1 MPTPV
6 SYDPFAAPARASRGV
21 PVSYDPFAA
30 PASGTA
36 QTRPRAASPALP
48 QGRYG
53 SEIEREA
60 LSLDPSL
67 RVTGRERTAARNAQV
82 GGVPGSAHLTD
93 NARDFS
99 VAPGETLEQARARL
113 EKTFGPRGY
122 KVLAEGAGAAHS
134 TAPHLHI
141 EATPSAQDFG
151 TPVRYD
157 PFAAPPKP
165 RRGVPVAHDP
175 FAAPA
180 EPGWLDT
187 AKSAVKNIPADV
199 AGIAKGVG
207 STVAHPMDALL
218 GAASTAQGAADTFD
232 NWVSPGRK
240 KTMFGMPASPE
251 LQKRNA
257 EAARAV
263 IDPYTSVPKFK
274 KQIADHPVGTALNLA
289 PLAGVGGKLLRGAS
303 RAGEAGEAA
312 KAALP
317 AEVRGRHI
325 VEDQVNQMRNAAL
338 RAHHKL
344 EPLYKAFQGDDT
356 SALRDT
362 VAYLQRDATP
372 EAARSGAAQPHP
384 FLAKH
389 GAPVRAK
396 DFMHRDTTREMG
408 GAVIAPDGR
417 IHVLAN
423 GVDHHAFRGAVPN
436 AGDYA
441 EVTTYDNE
449 FALRKPSALTPAQAR
464 TILEMKARARRGGL
478 EVTEGGFGSGIPA
491 NNLDPEEEA
500 AARRPHATASS
511 PAAPGMAA
519 ASRIGPHRVAASDT
533 LREVLDQTGNHLNEI
548 TGTPLRKGYYPGSYL
563 DAGKEGSAAGVAR
576 GGSRSQYKRKSY
588 ETQAEAV
595 ADGRVPKFEHPVEA
609 VSNYVERTYR
619 NLGLRAAIK
628 ALEEEGIAREVSLT
642 RKGQAMVPKGWREI
656 VPADARSGAYATHD
670 ELTDMIH
677 FRPGKALIAPEA
689 VANKINGLVAQGFEG
704 STSPLTRG
712 AYAIGQNIFDATKML
727 KFAGSSL
734 AHGAN
739 TLYIGVTDRM
749 LSGVNAL
756 LRYKGWANAKD
767 APASFARNALPWR
780 GGAAMRDR
788 IIAGPEH
795 MDEIDRAFEAAGG
808 RVGAT
813 PDYDLG
819 KSPGVAGPLARG
831 AAGESWAGK
840 VKGAFNA
847 LVDETKRAYAREVRE
862 RGPVLGAAKF
872 TQGQLNAVLRD
883 ANALVFEKAIP
894 LDKMA
899 LYRMRMEAWRAA
911 NPGASLDALHA
922 QARKS
927 VAAVDDML
935 GEIPL
940 EKLMDSRRS
949 QQLARMLLLAPSW
962 VVGNLRA
969 AGKGAAEIAGAHGW
983 KEGGLRGVA
992 RESLPGRLVRGEGM
1006 GEHTQALATLMAS
1019 RYIEGEIIAQIW
1031 HHLGKAPAPQS
1042 AKDLERPQTGGKN
1055 GYGTPERARFVSAGN
1070 DAAIDWR
1077 AWEKVMSGDPAAP
1090 TAGGYAFSKL
1100 NVPPAAAL
1108 SLMAGRDLGDPTP
1121 NAPLAGRTGEYLKG
1135 QFNPIPAEGAGR
1147 LNKSSAIPGWAT
1159 LLGISQAGEADSDPD
1174 TAKGVAA
1181 KREAAAAKAKARSDA
1196 AKAARMAN

>member
-6 SYDPFAAPARASRGV
+6 SYDPFAAPARAPRGV

-30 PASGTA
+30 PASGAA

-67 RVTGRERTAARNAQV
+67 RVTGRERTAARNRQV
-82 GGVPGSAHLTD
+82 RGVPDSAHLTD
-93 NARDFS
+93 NARDFG
-99 VAPGETLEQARARL
+99 VGPGETLEQARARL

-122 KVLAEGAGAAHS
+122 KVLAEGTGAAHS
-134 TAPHLHI
+134 TGPHLHI

-151 TPVRYD
+151 TPVSYD
-157 PFAAPPKP
+157 PFAAPAKP
-165 RRGVPVAHDP
+165 SRGTPVAYDP

-180 EPGWLDT
+180 PKPRREIRGLYGATALSAPAPRTLWQRTEDAASDAFHNTSLTNTVADAVMGHFPNPNAPVGDRRSYKDVIAAARQEAAAVSARREKADPAWRPGWLNLPGNLAREGAEIVGGTVGDVDPT
-187 AKSAVKNIPADV
+187 YLVGGPGKTLAGRAAFQGGFQGFRDSAQQLLRMH
-199 AGIAKGVG
+199 AGQQEKFDPYEA
-207 STVAHPMDALL
+207 S
-218 GAASTAQGAADTFD
+218 GAAAGGAVLHT
-232 NWVSPGRK
+232 G
-240 KTMFGMPASPE
+240 GE
-251 LQKRNA
+251 
-257 EAARAV
+257 
-263 IDPYTSVPKFK
+263 
-274 KQIADHPVGTALNLA
+274 
-289 PLAGVGGKLLRGAS
+289 LAGAGGKLLRGAS

-344 EPLYKAFQGDDT
+344 EPLYKAFQGDNPGT
-356 SALRDT
+356 LRDT
-362 VAYLQRDATP
+362 VAHLQRDATP
-372 EAARSGAAQPHP
+372 EAS
-384 FLAKH
+384 
-389 GAPVRAK
+389 
-396 DFMHRDTTREMG
+396 
-408 GAVIAPDGR
+408 
-417 IHVLAN
+417 
-423 GVDHHAFRGAVPN
+423 
-436 AGDYA
+436 
-441 EVTTYDNE
+441 
-449 FALRKPSALTPAQAR
+449 
-464 TILEMKARARRGGL
+464 
-478 EVTEGGFGSGIPA
+478 
-491 NNLDPEEEA
+491 
-500 AARRPHATASS
+500 
-511 PAAPGMAA
+511 APGMAA

-533 LREVLDQTGNHLNEI
+533 LREVLDQTGKHLNEI
-548 TGTPLRKGYYPGSYL
+548 TGTPLRKGYYPGAYL
-563 DAGKEGSAAGVAR
+563 DAGKEGSVAGVAR

-619 NLGLRAAIK
+619 NLGLRAAVK
-628 ALEEEGIAREVSLT
+628 ALEEEGIAKEVPLT

-670 ELTDMIH
+670 EPTDMIH
-677 FRPGKALIAPEA
+677 FRPGKALIAPES

-704 STSPLTRG
+704 STSPFTRG
-712 AYAIGQNIFDATKML
+712 AYAVGQKISDASKML

-739 TLYIGVTDRM
+739 TLSIGVTDRM

-788 IIAGPEH
+788 IVAGPEH

-819 KSPGVAGPLARG
+819 KAPGVAGPLARG
-831 AAGESWAGK
+831 AAGEPWAGK

-847 LVDETKRAYAREVRE
+847 LADETKRAYAREVRE
-862 RGPVLGAAKF
+862 HGATLGTAKF

-899 LYRMRMEAWRAA
+899 LYRMRMEAWRSA

-927 VAAVDDML
+927 VTAVDDML

-940 EKLMDSRRS
+940 EKLMDSRRG

-992 RESLPGRLVRGEGM
+992 RESLPGRLVHGEGM
-1006 GEHTQALATLMAS
+1006 GEHTQALAALMAS
-1019 RYIEGEIIAQIW
+1019 RYIEGEVIAQIF
-1031 HHLGKAPAPQS
+1031 HHLGKGASPQT
-1042 AKDLERPQTGGKN
+1042 ARDFERPQTGGKN
-1055 GYGTPERARFVSAGN
+1055 GYGAPERARFVSAGN

-1077 AWEKVMSGDPAAP
+1077 TWEKVMSGDPTAP
-1090 TAGGYAFSKL
+1090 TVGGYVFSKL
-1100 NVPPAAAL
+1100 NGPVQVGM
-1108 SLMAGRDLGDPTP
+1108 SETAGRDLGDPTR
-1121 NAPLAGRTGEYLKG
+1121 NAPLAGRQGEYLKG

-1174 TAKGVAA
+1174 TAKGMAA
-1181 KREAAAAKAKARSDA
+1181 KREDAAAKAKAYSDA
-1196 AKAARMAN
+1196 AKAAGMAN

>member
-6 SYDPFAAPARASRGV
+6 SYDPFAAPARAPRGV

-30 PASGTA
+30 PASGAA

-67 RVTGRERTAARNAQV
+67 RVTGRERTAARNRQV
-82 GGVPGSAHLTD
+82 RGVPDSAHLTD
-93 NARDFS
+93 NARDFG
-99 VAPGETLEQARARL
+99 VGPGETLEQARARL
-113 EKTFGPRGY
+113 EKTFGPKGY
-122 KVLAEGAGAAHS
+122 KVLAEGTGAAHS
-134 TAPHLHI
+134 TGPHLHI

-151 TPVRYD
+151 TPVSYD
-157 PFAAPPKP
+157 PFAAPAKP
-165 RRGVPVAHDP
+165 SRGTPVAYNP

-199 AGIAKGVG
+199 ADIAKGFG
-207 STVAHPMDALL
+207 YAAAHPMDTLVSQ
-218 GAASTAQGAADTFD
+218 ASTAQGAADTFD

-240 KTMFGMPASPE
+240 KTMFGLPESPGV
-251 LQKRNA
+251 QKRNA

-263 IDPYTSVPKFK
+263 IDPYTSVSKFK
-274 KQIADHPVGTALNLA
+274 KQLAEHPVGTALTFA
-289 PLAGVGGKLLRGAS
+289 PLVGVGGKLLRGAS

-344 EPLYKAFQGDDT
+344 EPLYKAFQGDET
-356 SALRDT
+356 GTLRDT
-362 VAYLQRDATP
+362 VAHLQRDATP
-372 EAARSGAAQPHP
+372 EAS
-384 FLAKH
+384 
-389 GAPVRAK
+389 
-396 DFMHRDTTREMG
+396 
-408 GAVIAPDGR
+408 
-417 IHVLAN
+417 
-423 GVDHHAFRGAVPN
+423 
-436 AGDYA
+436 
-441 EVTTYDNE
+441 
-449 FALRKPSALTPAQAR
+449 
-464 TILEMKARARRGGL
+464 
-478 EVTEGGFGSGIPA
+478 
-491 NNLDPEEEA
+491 
-500 AARRPHATASS
+500 
-511 PAAPGMAA
+511 APGTAA
-519 ASRIGPHRVAASDT
+519 ASRIGPNRVAASDT
-533 LREVLDQTGNHLNEI
+533 LREVLDQAGKHLNEI

-619 NLGLRAAIK
+619 NLGLRAAVK
-628 ALEEEGIAREVSLT
+628 ALEEEGIAKEVPLT

-670 ELTDMIH
+670 EPTDMIH
-677 FRPGKALIAPEA
+677 FRPGKALIAPES

-704 STSPLTRG
+704 STSPFTRG
-712 AYAIGQNIFDATKML
+712 AYAVGQKISDASKML

-739 TLYIGVTDRM
+739 TLSIGVTDRM

-788 IIAGPEH
+788 IVAGPEN

-819 KSPGVAGPLARG
+819 KAPGVAGPVALGMR
-831 AAGESWAGK
+831 GESWGGK

-847 LVDETKRAYAREVRE
+847 LADETKRAYAREVRE
-862 RGPVLGAAKF
+862 HGATLGTAKF

-899 LYRMRMEAWRAA
+899 LYRMRMEAWRSA

-927 VAAVDDML
+927 VTAVDDML

-992 RESLPGRLVRGEGM
+992 RESLPGRLVHGEGM

-1019 RYIEGEIIAQIW
+1019 RYIEGEVIAQIF
-1031 HHLGKAPAPQS
+1031 HHFGKGASPQT
-1042 AKDLERPQTGGKN
+1042 AEDLERPQTGGKN
-1055 GYGTPERARFVSAGN
+1055 GYGAPERARFVSAGN

-1077 AWEKVMSGDPAAP
+1077 AWEKVMAGDPAAP
-1090 TAGGYAFSKL
+1090 TVGGYAFSKL
-1100 NVPPAAAL
+1100 NVDPAAGL

-1135 QFNPIPAEGAGR
+1135 QFNPIPEEGAGR

-1174 TAKGVAA
+1174 TAKGMAT

>member
-6 SYDPFAAPARASRGV
+6 SYDPFAAPARAPRGV

-30 PASGTA
+30 PASGAA
-36 QTRPRAASPALP
+36 QTKLRVASPALP

-82 GGVPGSAHLTD
+82 GGVPDSAHLTD

-113 EKTFGPRGY
+113 EKAFGPRGY
-122 KVLAEGAGAAHS
+122 KVLAEGTGAAHS

-141 EATPSAQDFG
+141 EATPSAQAFG
-151 TPVRYD
+151 TPVSYD
-157 PFAAPPKP
+157 PFAAPAKP
-165 RRGVPVAHDP
+165 SRGAPVAHDP

-199 AGIAKGVG
+199 AGIVKGVG
-207 STVAHPMDALL
+207 SAVAHPMDALL
-218 GAASTAQGAADTFD
+218 GAASVAQGAADTFED
-232 NWVSPGRK
+232 WAAPGHK
-240 KTMFGMPASPE
+240 KTMFGLPASPE
-251 LQKRNA
+251 TQKRNA
-257 EAARAV
+257 ESARAV
-263 IDPYTSVPKFK
+263 IDPYTSISKFK
-274 KQIADHPVGTALNLA
+274 KQLAEHPVGTALNLA
-289 PLAGVGGKLLRGAS
+289 PRAGAGGKLLRGAG

-312 KAALP
+312 KVALP
-317 AEVRGRHI
+317 DHVRGRHI

-344 EPLYKAFQGDDT
+344 EPLYKAFQGDET
-356 SALRDT
+356 GTLRDT
-362 VAYLQRDATP
+362 VAHLQRDATP
-372 EAARSGAAQPHP
+372 EASGP
-384 FLAKH
+384 
-389 GAPVRAK
+389 GA
-396 DFMHRDTTREMG
+396 
-408 GAVIAPDGR
+408 
-417 IHVLAN
+417 
-423 GVDHHAFRGAVPN
+423 
-436 AGDYA
+436 
-441 EVTTYDNE
+441 
-449 FALRKPSALTPAQAR
+449 
-464 TILEMKARARRGGL
+464 
-478 EVTEGGFGSGIPA
+478 
-491 NNLDPEEEA
+491 
-500 AARRPHATASS
+500 
-511 PAAPGMAA
+511 AA
-519 ASRIGPHRVAASDT
+519 ASRIGPKRAAASDT
-533 LREVLDQTGNHLNEI
+533 LREVLDQAGKHLNEI
-548 TGTPLRKGYYPGSYL
+548 TGTPLRKGYYPGAYL
-563 DAGKEGSAAGVAR
+563 DAGKEGPAAGVAR

-619 NLGLRAAIK
+619 NLGLRAAVK
-628 ALEEEGIAREVSLT
+628 ALEEEGIAKEVPLT

-670 ELTDMIH
+670 EPTDMIH
-677 FRPGKALIAPEA
+677 FRPGKALIAPEP

-704 STSPLTRG
+704 STSPTTRR
-712 AYAIGQNIFDATKML
+712 AYAVGQKISDATKML

-739 TLYIGVTDRM
+739 TLSIGVTDRM

-756 LRYKGWANAKD
+756 LRYKGWVNAKD

-788 IIAGPEH
+788 IVAGPEH

-831 AAGESWAGK
+831 AAGEPWAGK

-847 LVDETKRAYAREVRE
+847 LADETKRAYAREVRE
-862 RGPVLGAAKF
+862 RGPALGAAKF

-922 QARKS
+922 QARKT
-927 VAAVDDML
+927 VTAVDDML

-940 EKLMDSRRS
+940 EKLTDSRRS

-969 AGKGAAEIAGAHGW
+969 AGKGVAEISGAHGW

-992 RESLPGRLVRGEGM
+992 RESLPGRIAHGEGM

-1019 RYIEGEIIAQIW
+1019 RYIEGELIAQLF
-1031 HHLGKAPAPQS
+1031 HHLGKGAPPQT
-1042 AKDLERPQTGGKN
+1042 ARDLERPQTGGRN
-1055 GYGTPERARFVSAGN
+1055 GYGAPERARFVSAGN

-1077 AWEKVMSGDPAAP
+1077 AWEKVMAGDPTAP
-1090 TAGGYAFSKL
+1090 TVGGYAFSKL
-1100 NVPPAAAL
+1100 NVAPAAGL

-1135 QFNPIPAEGAGR
+1135 QFSPIPTEGAAR

-1159 LLGISQAGEADSDPD
+1159 LLGISQAGEADSDPEAANAM
-1174 TAKGVAA
+1174 AK
-1181 KREAAAAKAKARSDA
+1181 KRAMAAAKAKARSDA